1 MQDHVTLF
9 VKTLSELVPME
20 SPIYEFGSFQ
30 VPGQE
35 GLADLRR
42 FFPGREYIGCDMQPG
57 TGVDRIEDMEKGLT
71 IRDGAASV
79 VLCMDTLE
87 HVFHV
92 HKAMSEMTRILK
104 SDEGILVASSVFRF
118 KIHSYPFDYWRFTPY
133 CFARLFSDFDISLT
147 GAQGDPENPVS
158 IFAVGVRTKDGSAWR
173 NRFSTFQKIYEAEF
187 HAAFRYDYTSS
198 KKIKLSFYQTFL
210 PKKYTRKMENLNILW
225 NIQEKPPDRSESL

>member
-1 MQDHVTLF
+1 MPDHVVLF

-20 SPIYEFGSFQ
+20 GPVYEFGSLQ

-35 GLADLRR
+35 GFADLRR
-42 FFPGREYIGCDMQPG
+42 FFPGREYTGCDMQAGP
-57 TGVDRIEDMEKGLT
+57 GVDRIEDMEKGLT

-92 HKAMSEMTRILK
+92 HKAMSEMTRVLR

-133 CFARLFSDFDISLT
+133 CFTRLLSDFDITLT
-147 GAQGDPENPVS
+147 GGQGDPDNPVS
-158 IFAVGVRTKDGSAWR
+158 VFGVGVRTRDREAWR
-173 NRFSTFQKIYEAEF
+173 DRLRAFQRKYEAEF
-187 HAAFRYDYTSS
+187 LERFRYDDTGA
-198 KKIKLSFYQTFL
+198 KRIKLSFYKTFL
-210 PKKYTRKMENLNILW
+210 PKKHARKL
-225 NIQEKPPDRSESL
+225 EKVTLRWSIRERGD